1 LQVVV
6 LVTEQEAARLLR
18 PPGDHVSEAGSVLSV
33 TRQLGATIVPQ
44 HPGVGDP
51 TLSRYFVVQLPE
63 RALAERLVD
72 ALLAVPEVE
81 SAYVKPGEEPAM

>member
-18 PPGDHVSEAGSVLSV
+18 PRGRDVPEASSVLSV
-33 TRQLGATIVPQ
+33 AQRLGATIAPQ
-44 HPGVGDP
+44 HPGVRDP
-51 TLSRYFVVQLPE
+51 TLSRYFLAQLPE
-63 RALAERLVD
+63 RAAAELLVN

-81 SAYVKPGEEPAM
+81 SAYVKPDEEPAV

>member
-18 PPGDHVSEAGSVLSV
+18 PHGQQAPGASSVLSV
-33 TRQLGATIVPQ
+33 TRKLGATIAPQ
-44 HPGVGDP
+44 HPGVRDP
-51 TLSRYFVVQLPE
+51 TLSRYFLAQLPE
-63 RALAERLVD
+63 RAAAERLVD

-81 SAYVKPGEEPAM
+81 SAYLKPDEEPAV